1 MSMSTV
7 AVLSAMTLLLILA
20 IIHVPLGNWMY
31 RMFTDEQDWAVE
43 RWIYRLVGVDPRA
56 EQRWTAYAMS
66 VVAFGVVSVIG
77 LFALIMV
84 QGWLPWGFGRSQDW
98 HTALNTAV
106 SFTTNTN
113 WQSYSGES
121 GAGYAVAMLGLTV
134 QNFVSAATGI
144 AVAGV
149 MLRGLSRQSVSHL
162 GNFWVDLTR
171 ACIRL
176 LLPIAVVGAL
186 LLLGGGV
193 IQNLNA
199 PQTVEAITGGQQVIQ
214 GGPVASQE
222 VIKLLGTNGGGFFN
236 ANSAHPFENPSG
248 LTNLL
253 QIVLILMIGFSL
265 PWTFGRMV
273 VDRRQG
279 FVVLGAM
286 ATLWSIASAVIITF
300 QGRNQDQLAGG
311 LEGLEYRLGIVGSGL
326 FAASTTG
333 TSTGAVNAMHDSLDP
348 IAGGMTMFHM
358 MLGEVSPGGVG
369 TGLYG
374 MLVYVVIA
382 VFISGLMVGRTPELL
397 GKTIG
402 RREITFA
409 ALITIVMPTLVL
421 LFTGISIVLP
431 SARAALLNSGP
442 HGLTEMMYAFVSAAN
457 NNGSAFAGLS
467 AAQPWL
473 NLTLAIA
480 MFVGRFLTIVLVLGL
495 AGSLAAQSKRPV
507 TSGTMPTGTP
517 MFGALLVGVVL
528 IVAGL
533 TFFPAL
539 ALGPIAEAL
548 S

>member
-253 QIVLILMIGFSL
+253 QIVLILMIAFSL

-311 LEGLEYRLGIVGSGL
+311 
-326 FAASTTG
+326 
-333 TSTGAVNAMHDSLDP
+333 
-348 IAGGMTMFHM
+348 AG
-358 MLGEVSPGGVG
+358 
-369 TGLYG
+369 
-374 MLVYVVIA
+374 
-382 VFISGLMVGRTPELL
+382 R
-397 GKTIG
+397 
-402 RREITFA
+402 
-409 ALITIVMPTLVL
+409 
-421 LFTGISIVLP
+421 TGIS
-431 SARAALLNSGP
+431 ARDCGQWPVCGIHDGNQHWCRQCHARQPGP
-442 HGLTEMMYAFVSAAN
+442 HRGWYDDVPHDAWR
-457 NNGSAFAGLS
+457 GFA
-467 AAQPWL
+467 
-473 NLTLAIA
+473 
-480 MFVGRFLTIVLVLGL
+480 R
-495 AGSLAAQSKRPV
+495 R
-507 TSGTMPTGTP
+507 SGHWP
-517 MFGALLVGVVL
+517 LWHVGVRRDCGFHLWVDGWPH
-528 IVAGL
+528 A
-533 TFFPAL
+533 
-539 ALGPIAEAL
+539 
-548 S
+548 